1 MCANSEV
8 RKRSERMKSETS
20 ESSSTLPGGPGVVLW
35 SLVKVVKREDVIV
48 DEYDLSGSSLTVTL
62 TETLGPQLVVYV
74 EQCSI

>member
-1 MCANSEV
+1 MI
-8 RKRSERMKSETS
+8 MD
-20 ESSSTLPGGPGVVLW
+20 ESFGYSFIVSSDVW

-48 DEYDLSGSSLTVTL
+48 DEYDLSVSSLTVTL

>member
-1 MCANSEV
+1 M
-8 RKRSERMKSETS
+8 
-20 ESSSTLPGGPGVVLW
+20 LW
-35 SLVKVVKREDVIV
+35 SLVKLVKREDVIV

>member
-1 MCANSEV
+1 MI
-8 RKRSERMKSETS
+8 MD
-20 ESSSTLPGGPGVVLW
+20 ESFGYSFIVSSDVW

>member
-1 MCANSEV
+1 M
-8 RKRSERMKSETS
+8 RMKSETY

-35 SLVKVVKREDVIV
+35 SLVKAVKREDVIV

-62 TETLGPQLVVYV
+62 TETLGTQLVVYV